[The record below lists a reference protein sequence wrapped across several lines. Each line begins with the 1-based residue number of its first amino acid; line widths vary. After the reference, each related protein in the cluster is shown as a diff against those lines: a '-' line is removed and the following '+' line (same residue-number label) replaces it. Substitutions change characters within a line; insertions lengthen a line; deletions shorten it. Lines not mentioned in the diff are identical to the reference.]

1 MKRCVILLLVFLN
14 IIIALPLAGQVVQ
27 RQLKELERKRKDA
40 LAQIELINSMINT
53 TKKDATSTLNRIK
66 ALGQQIVV
74 RRNYISALNDEITTL
89 DREIRLIDRQVK
101 DLEFELSMK
110 KQSYAKAMQ
119 FMSKRNTIYDQL
131 AFLLSAE
138 SISQSYRRLRYYKEF
153 ALWRRI
159 QSEEIIE
166 KQATLNN
173 KKEELEMTKK
183 SKGTLLTER
192 ESERKTLAKEEEKEK
207 QSAQE
212 LKKKQGE
219 LQAQVKKQRQQA
231 DQLNRQIQKVI
242 EEEARRA
249 AEEARKA
256 AEAERKRQAEA
267 AQKGQKGASTQPQ
280 RKAESTGGYA
290 MNQAEQKLS
299 SDFATNRGKLP
310 MPVQGS
316 YTIIGRFGTQQHK
329 DHKFVTTEN
338 KGIDILVKSGTDAR
352 AAFEGVVSKVFVV
365 PGYNNSI
372 IVRHGNYLTV
382 YSNLSQVYVKAG
394 DKVSTRQVLGRIY
407 SDPDENNKSV
417 LHFQLWKETT
427 KLNPELWLAK

>member
-267 AQKGQKGASTQPQ
+267 AKKGQKGASTQPQ

>member
-27 RQLKELERKRKDA
+27 RQLKELERKRKDT

-267 AQKGQKGASTQPQ
+267 AKKGQKGASTQPQ

>member
-192 ESERKTLAKEEEKEK
+192 ETERKTLAKEEEKEK

-219 LQAQVKKQRQQA
+219 LQAQV
-231 DQLNRQIQKVI
+231 
-242 EEEARRA
+242 
-249 AEEARKA
+249 
-256 AEAERKRQAEA
+256 
-267 AQKGQKGASTQPQ
+267 
-280 RKAESTGGYA
+280 
-290 MNQAEQKLS
+290 
-299 SDFATNRGKLP
+299 
-310 MPVQGS
+310 
-316 YTIIGRFGTQQHK
+316 
-329 DHKFVTTEN
+329 
-338 KGIDILVKSGTDAR
+338 
-352 AAFEGVVSKVFVV
+352 
-365 PGYNNSI
+365 
-372 IVRHGNYLTV
+372 
-382 YSNLSQVYVKAG
+382 
-394 DKVSTRQVLGRIY
+394 
-407 SDPDENNKSV
+407 
-417 LHFQLWKETT
+417 
-427 KLNPELWLAK
+427 

>member
-192 ESERKTLAKEEEKEK
+192 ETERKTLAQEEEKEK

-267 AQKGQKGASTQPQ
+267 AKKGQKGASTQPQ